1 MFFVLDFQFFVID
14 VFTDK
19 KFQGN
24 QLAVFPSAT
33 GLSDETM
40 QKIAKE
46 FNYSETTFVTP
57 TDDKNIR
64 NVRIF
69 TPESEID
76 FAGHPNIGAAMLLA
90 QIEEFKDEKKI
101 QIVFR
106 EKVGDIPITI
116 NFENFKPISAELSVA
131 KLPEEKV
138 LPSLEQI
145 SKVVSLEPNDISQ
158 PIAFSCGLPFLFI
171 PVRSLEK
178 IKQANLNHDEWKK
191 QISNSDAPQLF
202 LFTTETENSNYD
214 FHARMFA
221 PALGISEDP
230 ATGSAVAALSGYIS
244 KFLEKNDGKF
254 SYVVEQGFEIKRPSI
269 IEMSFSQKNQKI
281 ESVKI
286 IGKAVIFSEGKISLD

>member
-1 MFFVLDFQFFVID
+1 LEFQFYVVD

-19 KFQGN
+19 QFQGN

-33 GLSDETM
+33 GISDENM

-46 FNYSETTFVTP
+46 FNYSETAFVTH
-57 TDDKNIR
+57 TEDKNIL

-76 FAGHPNIGAAMLLA
+76 FAGHPNIGTAMLLA
-90 QIEEFKDEKKI
+90 RIGKLTDEKQI

-106 EKVGDIPITI
+106 EKVGDVPITI
-116 NFENFKPISAELSVA
+116 NFDNFKPISAELSVA
-131 KLPEEKV
+131 KLPEEKEV

-145 SKVVSLEPNDISQ
+145 SKVISLEATDISQ
-158 PIAFSCGLPFLFI
+158 PVAFSCGLPFLFI
-171 PVRSLEK
+171 PVLSLEK

-191 QISNSDAPQLF
+191 QISDSDVPQLF
-202 LFTTETENSNYD
+202 LFTRETENPDYD

-244 KFLEKNDGKF
+244 EFLEKDDGEF
-254 SYVVEQGFEIKRPSI
+254 TYVVEQGFEINRPSI
-269 IEMSFSQKNQKI
+269 IEMSFSQKNQRI

-286 IGKAVIFSEGKISLD
+286 MGNAIIFSEGKMSL